1 LAVAIGE
8 NKKRMLKK
16 VFHEMVIDET
26 EIIGI
31 HFLDVKVIVSII
43 RNPTQDSRLISK
55 GLLQFERRDL
65 ELIFNNIVINE
76 ITDAYWIEY

>member
-1 LAVAIGE
+1 VITKIK
-8 NKKRMLKK
+8 NVKK
-16 VFHEMVIDET
+16 VFHEIAID

-55 GLLQFERRDL
+55 GLLHFERRDL
-65 ELIFNNIVINE
+65 ELIL
-76 ITDAYWIEY
+76 ITL